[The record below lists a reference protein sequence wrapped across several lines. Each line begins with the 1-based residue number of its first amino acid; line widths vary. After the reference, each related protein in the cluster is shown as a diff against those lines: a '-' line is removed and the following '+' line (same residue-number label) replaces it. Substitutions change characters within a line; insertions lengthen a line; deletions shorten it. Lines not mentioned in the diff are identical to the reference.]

1 MCVCVFVSESL
12 FGFICNCIFICFILF
27 PFLYLSLATYTERDT
42 YPNVALP
49 PGRTK
54 GYTED
59 EKRLAKKM
67 MRYWA
72 NFARTGDPNRHPE
85 GPITSD
91 WPVYTPNGKE
101 FLTLDTGDRK
111 IIGKGKKAPHL
122 HYFRRVL
129 VSL

>member
-1 MCVCVFVSESL
+1 MLSQYLIFL
-12 FGFICNCIFICFILF
+12 FN
-27 PFLYLSLATYTERDT
+27 
-42 YPNVALP
+42 
-49 PGRTK
+49 RTK

-59 EKRLAKKM
+59 EKRLTKKI

-101 FLTLDTGDRK
+101 YLTLDTGDRK
-111 IIGKGKKAPHL
+111 IIGKGQ
-122 HYFRRVL
+122 
-129 VSL
+129 